1 MNPHHAAS
9 AKEFRVSN
17 SCLVVAVAGVL
28 AICAPAQAAVSEAD
42 AKVGIVECT
51 DAVLKNHNP
60 GLADNPDRLICFE
73 GYVSNFNTKARSGKP
88 KFLGVPHWVSH
99 HVRRAPSAQ
108 QESGDRPKWATV
120 PELNAQGMAP
130 THESYEFSIKF
141 KI

>member
-1 MNPHHAAS
+1 M
-9 AKEFRVSN
+9 
-17 SCLVVAVAGVL
+17 
-28 AICAPAQAAVSEAD
+28 
-42 AKVGIVECT
+42 
-51 DAVLKNHNP
+51 
-60 GLADNPDRLICFE
+60 DRLICFE

-141 KI
+141 KSTHKNWYDRGHLAQKYLVERLGNEAARFTHNVVNAVPQLQRWAVAYARMHDRRLGQ